1 MLPASAPA
9 ASPARD
15 QILASARILA
25 VDWARALAY
34 VLMIIAHTAPS
45 NGPARIFMISEFVTA
60 PLFALLVGVGEQLSH
75 RAGSDVGGERAAVI
89 RELLRAGAIAAIG
102 LVLMQSAAAVVIVL
116 VQLAVVMAACL
127 PLVRLRTGALL
138 AVAAAVAVATLTV
151 PALFPRLLQDPG
163 AVDSPALTVLGLL
176 GAGGPY
182 RITGFLLAALV
193 GILLARALTGS
204 FGRSWRGP
212 ALASGAALLA
222 MAGLL
227 IAPNLLG
234 LFPVH
239 AYDGTPAEQIGG
251 ILGAAGFLLLCW
263 ALERSAFGRAL
274 PPALARAAAVPGQ
287 MALSLYVLQIAVLHV
302 FQIRNPLERDD
313 SWGMLAL
320 LLVLGIGGALAW
332 RAVLQRA
339 AIRWPA
345 AARWQRGPLEG
356 AIRLLEDAIAPLPA
370 RPIGLRPGAS
380 PEISSP

>member
-45 NGPARIFMISEFVTA
+45 DGPARLFMISEFVTA
-60 PLFALLVGVGEQLSH
+60 PLFAL
-75 RAGSDVGGERAAVI
+75 
-89 RELLRAGAIAAIG
+89 
-102 LVLMQSAAAVVIVL
+102 
-116 VQLAVVMAACL
+116 
-127 PLVRLRTGALL
+127 
-138 AVAAAVAVATLTV
+138 
-151 PALFPRLLQDPG
+151 
-163 AVDSPALTVLGLL
+163 
-176 GAGGPY
+176 
-182 RITGFLLAALV
+182 
-193 GILLARALTGS
+193 
-204 FGRSWRGP
+204 
-212 ALASGAALLA
+212 LASGAALLA

-263 ALERSAFGRAL
+263 SLERSAFGRAL

-287 MALSLYVLQIAVLHV
+287 MALSLYVLQIAVHHA

-370 RPIGLRPGAS
+370 RPTGLRPGAS